1 MAAGAL
7 ERFDRLGPLLH
18 LLRRDVADLVVGQ
31 LVTQLLLSV
40 RHGGGEHPERAEPD
54 LLARSKRVR
63 HLVGE
68 PLLQRRIAH
77 YTPPVLPVVVTIAVL
92 GVGCVLYGI
101 FIERF
106 RYRVL
111 RHRLD
116 ILPAAAARPL
126 VVLHLSDLHFVRHDP
141 RKARF
146 LAALPTPDVT
156 VVTGDFLAE
165 PEAIEAAVEGVRPVR
180 GRLASWFVLGSNDYF
195 VPKPLNYFAYFWK
208 GRKRRPSPSRPRPR
222 AHPTRWSPTVGRTSR
237 TSAATCRSKGSISS
251 CWAWMTPT
259 SADTISASRLGAPR
273 NGSALAVMH
282 SPDSAPEAAALGY
295 GLIVAGHTHG
305 GQVRL
310 PFVGALVTNCSMPP
324 RLASGLDPDGRRRA
338 PHISRGLGTSK
349 YAPFRFWCRPEATFL
364 ELRPRLRPRPRA
376 RLLRTGRGAVW

>member
-1 MAAGAL
+1 M
-7 ERFDRLGPLLH
+7 
-18 LLRRDVADLVVGQ
+18 
-31 LVTQLLLSV
+31 
-40 RHGGGEHPERAEPD
+40 
-54 LLARSKRVR
+54 
-63 HLVGE
+63 
-68 PLLQRRIAH
+68 
-77 YTPPVLPVVVTIAVL
+77 LPVIVTIAVL

-106 RYRVL
+106 RYQVF

-141 RKARF
+141 RKSRF

-156 VVTGDFLAE
+156 IVTGDFLAE
-165 PEAIEAAVEGVRPVR
+165 PEAIEAAVEGVRSVR
-180 GRLASWFVLGSNDYF
+180 GSLASWFVLGSNDYF
-195 VPKPLNYFAYFWK
+195 IPKPLNYLAYFWK
-208 GRKRRPSPSRPRPR
+208 GRKRRRARRGRAPALVRALAADGWEELTNVRRDVSLDGLDIELLGLDDAHISRHDLR
-222 AHPTRWSPTVGRTSR
+222 V
-237 TSAATCRSKGSISS
+237 
-251 CWAWMTPT
+251 
-259 SADTISASRLGAPR
+259 APR
-273 NGSALAVMH
+273 RAAERFGLAVMH

-324 RLASGLDPDGRRRA
+324 KLASGLIRMGA
-338 PHISRGLGTSK
+338 AVLHTSRGLGTSK

-364 ELRPRLRPRPRA
+364 ELGPRTTR
-376 RLLRTGRGAVW
+376 

>member
-1 MAAGAL
+1 
-7 ERFDRLGPLLH
+7 
-18 LLRRDVADLVVGQ
+18 
-31 LVTQLLLSV
+31 
-40 RHGGGEHPERAEPD
+40 
-54 LLARSKRVR
+54 
-63 HLVGE
+63 
-68 PLLQRRIAH
+68 
-77 YTPPVLPVVVTIAVL
+77 VLPVIVTIAVL

-141 RKARF
+141 RKSRF

-156 VVTGDFLAE
+156 IVTGDFLAE
-165 PEAIEAAVEGVRPVR
+165 PEAIESAVEGVRSIR
-180 GRLASWFVLGSNDYF
+180 GSLASWFVLGSNDYF
-195 VPKPLNYFAYFWK
+195 IPKPLNYLAYFWK
-208 GRKRRPSPSRPRPR
+208 GRKRRR
-222 AHPTRWSPTVGRTSR
+222 ARRGRAPALVRALVAEGWEELTNVR
-237 TSAATCRSKGSISS
+237 RDVSI
-251 CWAWMTPT
+251 
-259 SADTISASRLGAPR
+259 DGLDIELLGLDDAHIRRHDLRIAPR
-273 NGSALAVMH
+273 RAEERFGLAVMH

-324 RLASGLDPDGRRRA
+324 KLASGLIRMGA
-338 PHISRGLGTSK
+338 AVLHTSRGLGTSK
-349 YAPFRFWCRPEATFL
+349 YAPFRFWSRPEATFL
-364 ELRPRLRPRPRA
+364 ELHPRTTR
-376 RLLRTGRGAVW
+376 